1 LALSVSWIGLGIV
14 VLAYS
19 GSKLVD
25 LAVALAEKLR
35 LTPAVIG
42 LLIVAWGTSMPE
54 AVVSVTAALRGSPE
68 IAIANVVGSNI
79 ANIGLI
85 LGACALLTAI
95 PVSGNLLRFEYP
107 FLLLA
112 SWLALL
118 LSRDGKLDR
127 LESLFF
133 LVSVLAF
140 SAYSLWAAR
149 QHASAAEI
157 ETLGQRLPEES
168 AALAPRSLAQL
179 LIGLALAFAGLVLG
193 AHFLIQGAVA
203 LARGLGVSERVIG
216 LTLVAVGTSLP
227 ELVASLAAALK
238 KQLAMAV
245 TNIVGS
251 NICNLLLILGTAGL
265 VRPIPVAER
274 LVSPDM
280 WVMLGM
286 AALLYPLAVRDR
298 CLKRRDGVILLSA
311 YAAYTALVVA
321 TR

>member
-1 LALSVSWIGLGIV
+1 MAPSLVWIALGIV
-14 VLAYS
+14 ALAYS
-19 GSKLVD
+19 GNKLVD

-42 LLIVAWGTSMPE
+42 LLVVAWGTSMPE
-54 AVVSVTAALRGSPE
+54 AVVSVTAALRGSSE

-85 LGACALLTAI
+85 LGACALVTVI
-95 PVSGNLLRFEYP
+95 PVAGNLLRFEYP

-118 LSRDGKLDR
+118 LCRDGELDR

-133 LVSVLAF
+133 LLSVGAF

-149 QHASAAEI
+149 RHASAAEM
-157 ETLGQRLPEES
+157 ETIGQRRPEDS
-168 AALAPRSLAQL
+168 AALAPRPLPLL
-179 LIGLALAFAGLVLG
+179 LIGLTLAFGGLVLG
-193 AHFLIQGAVA
+193 AHCLIQGAVT
-203 LARGLGVSERVIG
+203 LARGLGVSERIVG

-227 ELVASLAAALK
+227 ELVASLAAAWK
-238 KQLAMAV
+238 KQTEMAV

-251 NICNLLLILGTAGL
+251 NICNLLLILGAAGL

-298 CLKRRDGVILLSA
+298 SLKRRDGLILLSA
-311 YAAYTALVVA
+311 YATYTAFVIVA
-321 TR
+321 R